1 MFSDE
6 PLPLAD
12 RGELRDRLLA
22 RRLEIEQTTLA
33 CVCAIDD
40 PAKVR
45 DPEYAVGL
53 ENLVSETIGFGIEAI
68 AGTTP
73 PPIPILLYPQARLAA
88 RNGVSLDTVA
98 RRYMAGYVAL
108 AAFVEEVAP
117 DHAPRLRHFLWR
129 LLDNLVEEAGK
140 VYALEAERNS
150 RSRESRRAKLAE
162 ELLAGKPVDSAEF
175 APGFDFD
182 SWHIAAIAT
191 GARAIEAVGRLAKV
205 ADRRILKVRR
215 GEDSVWAWLAG
226 RDRLESTRLQRLAAE
241 RMPADGCLAFGEA
254 QAGLPGWRLSH
265 HQAADALRVGLRR
278 GDRIVRYGE
287 VSMQASVLQDPVLSE
302 SLRQRYLV
310 PLGGD
315 TDGGQTAR
323 RVLRTYFSRDRN
335 VSATAGALGVA
346 RQTVAYRLRTLAER
360 LGVED
365 LHGCAAELEAA
376 LDLDRFD
383 RRDHAPG
390 P

>member
-1 MFSDE
+1 VFSDE
-6 PLPLAD
+6 PLPPAD

-98 RRYMAGYVAL
+98 RRYVAGYVTL
-108 AAFVEEVAP
+108 AEFVEEVAP
-117 DHAPRLRHFLWR
+117 DHAPRLRHLLWR
-129 LLDNLVEEAGK
+129 LLDDLIEEAGK

-191 GARAIEAVGRLAKV
+191 GARTVDAVGRLAKV
-205 ADRRILKVRR
+205 ADRRILKIHR

-241 RMPADGCLAFGEA
+241 RMPPDGCLAFGEA

-287 VSMQASVLQDPVLSE
+287 VPIQASVLRDPVLSE

-335 VSATAGALGVA
+335 ISATAGALGVA